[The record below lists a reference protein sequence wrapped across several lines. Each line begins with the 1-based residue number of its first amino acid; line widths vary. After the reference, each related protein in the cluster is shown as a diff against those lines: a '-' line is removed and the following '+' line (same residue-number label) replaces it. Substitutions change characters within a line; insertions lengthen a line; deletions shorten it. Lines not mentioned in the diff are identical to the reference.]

1 MREFD
6 DPLLRFEKMV
16 KEKNVIFFDAFE
28 FENIISHYL
37 DSGKHYLAKK
47 ALKLSL
53 GQHPSN
59 TNLALFEVE
68 LMVIEERFNKA
79 LDLVNNIL
87 NIDTKNYDAL
97 FLKANIFSKQKKYH
111 QSIKL
116 LKEIINLSEKNMI
129 SFIKLA
135 LNICF

>member
-1 MREFD
+1 MRKFD
-6 DPLLRFEKMV
+6 DPLIRFEKMV
-16 KEKNVIFFDAFE
+16 KEKNIIFFDAFE

-37 DSGKHYLAKK
+37 DCGNHFLAKK

-87 NIDTKNYDAL
+87 NIETKNHDAL

-116 LKEIINLSEKNMI
+116 DSY
-129 SFIKLA
+129 F
-135 LNICF
+135 